1 MSPRNPLPRL
11 SPKQYAQAVRQR
23 LPVKQAIITWQAKPL
38 DGEFW
43 QVVTHKGETLATV
56 ADTVTEPKISA
67 QNAAQLMA
75 DAPQLLNELALAHE
89 IIRAA
94 LSVMDAQTKGQWAD
108 KNALLGID
116 GEGTTRANERM
127 ALLAK
132 HSHLLG
138 GVQ

>member
-1 MSPRNPLPRL
+1 VSPHNPLPRL

-67 QNAAQLMA
+67 QDAAQLMA
-75 DAPQLLNELALAHE
+75 DAPLLLNELKLTH
-89 IIRAA
+89 
-94 LSVMDAQTKGQWAD
+94 
-108 KNALLGID
+108 NALLAAFTMLSQQEQFSFEKLIPLSS
-116 GEGTTRANERM
+116 RSSERLT
-127 ALLAK
+127 LLMK
-132 HSHLLG
+132 YRHLLG

>member
-1 MSPRNPLPRL
+1 MSPHNPLPRL

-67 QNAAQLMA
+67 QDAAQLMA
-75 DAPQLLNELALAHE
+75 DASLLLNELKLTH
-89 IIRAA
+89 
-94 LSVMDAQTKGQWAD
+94 D
-108 KNALLGID
+108 
-116 GEGTTRANERM
+116 
-127 ALLAK
+127 ALLAAFTMLSQQEQFSFEK
-132 HSHLLG
+132 LTHLSARASERLTLLMKYRHLLG

>member
-1 MSPRNPLPRL
+1 VNPRNPLPRL
-11 SPKQYAQAVRQR
+11 SPKQYAQAVRQC
-23 LPVKQAIITWQAKPL
+23 LPVKQDVITWQAKPL

-56 ADTVTEPKISA
+56 SDTVTQPKISA

-75 DAPQLLNELALAHE
+75 DAPQLLNELALAHK
-89 IIRAA
+89 IICAA
-94 LSVMDAQTKGQWAD
+94 LSVMNTQTKGQWAD

-116 GEGTTRANERM
+116 GEGKIRANERL

-132 HSHLLG
+132 HRHLG
-138 GVQ
+138 GV

>member
-67 QNAAQLMA
+67 QDAAQLMA
-75 DAPQLLNELALAHE
+75 DAPLLLNELKLTH
-89 IIRAA
+89 
-94 LSVMDAQTKGQWAD
+94 D
-108 KNALLGID
+108 
-116 GEGTTRANERM
+116 
-127 ALLAK
+127 ALLAAFTMLSQQEQFSFEK
-132 HSHLLG
+132 LTHLSARASERLTLLMKYRHLLG

>member
-1 MSPRNPLPRL
+1 MNPRNPLPRL

-67 QNAAQLMA
+67 QDAAQLMA
-75 DAPQLLNELALAHE
+75 DASLLLNELKLTH
-89 IIRAA
+89 
-94 LSVMDAQTKGQWAD
+94 D
-108 KNALLGID
+108 
-116 GEGTTRANERM
+116 
-127 ALLAK
+127 ALLAAFTMLSQQEQFSFEK
-132 HSHLLG
+132 LTHLSARASERLTLLMKYRHLLG